1 MSLLSY
7 LPQGMQRAVQRRARA
22 RKYHG
27 LWTELLRRAARERI
41 PAGSLSRVHLF
52 LRSHYDKTLI
62 PRADPLQNPATGYFP
77 GLRARPLWQPS
88 EIAWTALLEEA
99 YPQIKAE
106 YDNMTRSVELR
117 PHPQSDDETSWRVKY
132 FYLLGEEQPEAQR
145 LCPKTSAIL
154 KSCLPS
160 GPSNQV
166 FFSVLGKQAHIDP
179 HCGAVNT
186 RLTCHLGLTVT
197 PDSALRVG
205 SNVVSWQDGKCLVFD
220 DSFEHEV
227 WNKSDRERVVLLI
240 QLWHPDLTEAEV
252 WALKELRPLL
262 ATPGYKEAALG
273 GKRIGH

>member
-1 MSLLSY
+1 MSVLSY
-7 LPQGMQRAVQRRARA
+7 LPEGMQRAVRKRARA
-22 RKYHG
+22 LKYQS
-27 LWTELLRRAARERI
+27 LWAKLLGRAAREGI
-41 PAGSLSRVHLF
+41 PARSLSRVHLF

-77 GLRARPLWQPS
+77 GLRARALWQPS
-88 EIAWTALLEEA
+88 EIAWTALLEQA
-99 YPQIKAE
+99 YPQIKHE
-106 YDNMTRSVELR
+106 YVAMTRNAELS

-132 FYLLGEEQPEAQR
+132 FYLLGEEQPEAQL

-160 GPSNQV
+160 GPANQV
-166 FFSVLGKQAHIDP
+166 FFSVLGKQAHIAP

-186 RLTCHLGLTVT
+186 RLTCHLGLVVT
-197 PDSALRVG
+197 PDSALRVA
-205 SNVVSWQDGKCLVFD
+205 STVVSWQEGKCLVFD

-240 QLWHPDLTEAEV
+240 QFWHPDLTEAEV
-252 WALKELRPLL
+252 WALKQLRPLL
-262 ATPGYKEAALG
+262 ATPGYKEAALS